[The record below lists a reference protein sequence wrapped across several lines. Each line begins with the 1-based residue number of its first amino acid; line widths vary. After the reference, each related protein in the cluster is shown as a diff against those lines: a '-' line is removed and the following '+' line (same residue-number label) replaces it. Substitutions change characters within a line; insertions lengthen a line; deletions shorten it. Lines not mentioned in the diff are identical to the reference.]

1 MNSVYR
7 KDEGKKNLE
16 LSMNRAVAVLTMVA
30 VICGMFF
37 GMAGRPVYADAIS
50 DLIIDFEGD
59 YFASQGAQDVKVT
72 FSIKNNAPLGGST
85 YNYRAEL
92 SVGNDLSVS
101 SGNSTAAT
109 TLEPGDKD
117 SRTFKIDVARRASV
131 NSHTLTLIL
140 YDSNSG
146 AKLTEK
152 RASIEIAEDLN
163 PQSSAKNAAV
173 DIVYKLSNEDGIIA
187 GDVTTIN
194 LEIFN
199 RGNTEIKNAQVS
211 LNLPDGMS
219 INNAAGYVNA
229 GYILVGS
236 TFKCKFPLTGDETLT
251 SKNYPI
257 TVKITGADSSNDSVS
272 LEQTLYIPVKGT
284 GEKLSAKDI
293 EITGISIPQ
302 QVMAGDEFTL
312 AFDVANRGTSSL
324 KDAKVTVEVPEG
336 LANKTKNVFVITGL
350 EAGKTQ
356 RCSLTLFS
364 PKKTEKDEYQML
376 KITAEASSS
385 SSSGENSGKTVT
397 VSQYAGT
404 MVKNLGGAEK
414 TPQLMISNYSYGGSY
429 VQAGDDFGLNLG
441 LYNTSA
447 TQDLV
452 NVKVTVTADDGTFIP
467 VKSSNAFFV
476 DKIEAKGSAAH
487 SIVMNAKRDAEQK
500 TYSLTVDM
508 SYEDTAGNAFTS
520 KDVISIPVMQETRLV
535 VDDLVAPPELYTGMQ
550 SSLSVEFY
558 NMGKTVLNNLRVN
571 VEGDFDA
578 SQSNMYYVGNM
589 ETGKSDSYDFTFIP
603 RQSGPMTGTVTF
615 TYEDAAG
622 NEQRYEKPFE
632 VTIMEEVPWEDPGM
646 MDPTETEKKIPWI
659 PISIAGAAAVAV
671 IGLIVWRK
679 HRKKKRE
686 QEMEIDE

>member
-37 GMAGRPVYADAIS
+37 GMAGEPSFAASVTAS
-50 DLIIDFEGD
+50 DLKFEYSGDRWAMQGDSGVSVVFDVTNKTKSDITIGVELKESDHFTIVKGKGRNVFTIPAGGTRSTPTIEIDINRRSKVGD
-59 YFASQGAQDVKVT
+59 VNLYLDVFDETGAAIGSEKGTISISENGTPSISGKSASV
-72 FSIKNNAPLGGST
+72 
-85 YNYRAEL
+85 
-92 SVGNDLSVS
+92 
-101 SGNSTAAT
+101 
-109 TLEPGDKD
+109 
-117 SRTFKIDVARRASV
+117 DVAY
-131 NSHTLTLIL
+131 TL
-140 YDSNSG
+140 SNS
-146 AKLTEK
+146 
-152 RASIEIAEDLN
+152 
-163 PQSSAKNAAV
+163 
-173 DIVYKLSNEDGIIA
+173 DGIVA
-187 GDVTTIN
+187 GEENTLS

-199 RGNTEIKNAQVS
+199 RGSTVIKNAQIS
-211 LNLPDGMS
+211 LGLPEGLS
-219 INNAAGYVNA
+219 IQNGAAYINA
-229 GYILVGS
+229 GYIAVGD
-236 TFKCKFPLTGDETLT
+236 TYKCRYPITADENID

-257 TVKITGADSSNDSVS
+257 TVKISGSDSSNDSVS

-578 SQSNMYYVGNM
+578 PQSNMYYVGNM

-659 PISIAGAAAVAV
+659 PISVAGAAAVAV